1 MSSRTTTVLT
11 VAGVAAAGL
20 IAYAVYFD
28 YRRRNDGDFRKKLR
42 KDKKRVE
49 KIASSQVASDASS
62 SSGVSAAE
70 LVDALER
77 LKKEEPPLG
86 PAEREN
92 YFMSQVA
99 TGEQL
104 AAQGPAFN
112 LPSALAFYRA
122 LRVYPSPVELMVI
135 YEKTVPEP
143 IFKLVMQMTQLDVS
157 SSSQLDVLDDET
169 SPVRGGP
176 PSETSSQEW
185 DKKSTP
191 IVTTLT
197 SARILIIS
205 LPSIMHQK
213 VLGYYNA
220 FPPKSTNVSVK
231 DINGKKI
238 VVVNQDFEKGDVIY
252 KECPVVAALDADLQ
266 TTGTHCSH
274 CLRLIESSIAIKS
287 PQDPLSQT
295 YCSKACQL
303 DSKTQ
308 SHNLLFTTER
318 PLPAEIPMEL
328 PPPEALE
335 LRRKAQTEYVEH
347 LKKSGK
353 AGPLLVGRFV
363 ARQINAET
371 LRLIPGVNAE
381 NPSYIDSD
389 GDDYGLGDHMERLK
403 YIDVPTVPEDHSLL
417 ANVLGAAVPDLN
429 QFITD
434 ERMAILL
441 GKMAYNAY
449 GVSFGGGREDKPP
462 SAERPED
469 QERTRTP
476 YGTSRQIGS
485 AFYTLSSYLTH
496 SCEPSARPSFSG
508 GTSELH
514 LIANQSLKAGD
525 ELTVAFVDVAQR
537 EEESV
542 EDCRRRRRMELARGW
557 RFACDCARC
566 AGKRWVRWTSPRL
579 K

>member
-11 VAGVAAAGL
+11 VASLAAAGL

-28 YRRRNDGDFRKKLR
+28 YKRRNDGDFRKKLR

-49 KIASSQVASDASS
+49 KIASSQVASETS

-104 AAQGPAFN
+104 ASQGPAFN

-135 YEKTVPEP
+135 YEKTVPEA
-143 IFKLVMQMTQLDVS
+143 IFKLVIQMTQLD
-157 SSSQLDVLDDET
+157 
-169 SPVRGGP
+169 
-176 PSETSSQEW
+176 
-185 DKKSTP
+185 
-191 IVTTLT
+191 
-197 SARILIIS
+197 
-205 LPSIMHQK
+205 MYQK
-213 VLGYYNA
+213 VQGYYNE

-231 DINGKKI
+231 DIDGNKTA
-238 VVVNQDFEKGDVIY
+238 VVNQDFKKGDVIY

-266 TTGTHCSH
+266 TTGTYCSH

-335 LRRKAQTEYVEH
+335 RRRKAQTEYVEH
-347 LKKSGK
+347 LKKGGK

-371 LRLIPGVNAE
+371 LKLVPGVTTE
-381 NPSYIDSD
+381 KPSYIDTD
-389 GDDYGLGDHMERLK
+389 GDDYGLGDHIERLK

-434 ERMAILL
+434 ERMVILL

-462 SAERPED
+462 SSERPED

-514 LIANQSLKAGD
+514 LIANQDLKAGD
-525 ELTVAFVDVAQR
+525 ELTVAFVDVVQH
-537 EEESV
+537 EGESV

-566 AGKRWVRWTSPRL
+566 AREAEGQVDESKVEASVVQAEQAQAA
-579 K
+579 